1 MIEMTEISFVKPVT
15 HAMAKSEVTNKEII
29 ENLIYFLF
37 GILEILL
44 VFRFIL
50 KLVGASI
57 TSNFVSLIYGLSGI
71 FTMPFIGIFRRVFS
85 QGISAN
91 SVIEPGTV
99 VAIFVYAILAWG
111 IVKLI
116 RILLGKRN

>member
-1 MIEMTEISFVKPVT
+1 MTEISFVKPVT

-44 VFRFIL
+44 VFRFVL

>member
-1 MIEMTEISFVKPVT
+1 
-15 HAMAKSEVTNKEII
+15 
-29 ENLIYFLF
+29 
-37 GILEILL
+37 
-44 VFRFIL
+44 
-50 KLVGASI
+50 
-57 TSNFVSLIYGLSGI
+57 
-71 FTMPFIGIFRRVFS
+71 VFS